1 MYLSSGNY
9 EKLVFSEY
17 TPMHIPNEPAL
28 PCRIGVF
35 HQEQHGVRRIQLRRG
50 ATGAAH
56 QEDGGGSFVPRQHGH
71 SQLGVVRAER
81 HRQNRGRLRPGPH
94 GGSLRHGGDGGGAQ
108 GAVGGAAVRGQGG
121 EPKAVHG
128 RRGEGADGRT
138 ACHWLPA
145 AAAGRCPS
153 RSRGNRDRNPVAAR
167 TGSRI
172 SDSAELFGDTNFLN
186 L

>member
-1 MYLSSGNY
+1 
-9 EKLVFSEY
+9 
-17 TPMHIPNEPAL
+17 MHIPNEHAL
-28 PCRIGVF
+28 SCRIGVF

-71 SQLGVVRAER
+71 SWLGVVRAKR
-81 HRQNRGRLRPGPH
+81 HRQNRGRLRPSPH

-128 RRGEGADGRT
+128 RRREGADGRT
-138 ACHWLPA
+138 ACHWQWRRPVVVQVE
-145 AAAGRCPS
+145 AGE
-153 RSRGNRDRNPVAAR
+153 
-167 TGSRI
+167 TGIAIPQQRVL
-172 SDSAELFGDTNFLN
+172 AVGFLN